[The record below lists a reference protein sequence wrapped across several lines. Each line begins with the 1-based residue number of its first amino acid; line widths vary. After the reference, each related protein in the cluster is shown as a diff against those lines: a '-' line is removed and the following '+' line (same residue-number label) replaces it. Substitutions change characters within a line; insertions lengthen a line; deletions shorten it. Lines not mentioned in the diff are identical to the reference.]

1 MNQEPKIEMP
11 TKKKNIEAKST
22 QKRKNLKDLPLSS
35 KGLHIRGGSWSRD
48 NSSVPAP
55 IKP

>member
-11 TKKKNIEAKST
+11 TKKKNTEAKST

-35 KGLHIRGGSWSRD
+35 KGLHVRGGSWSRD
-48 NSSVPAP
+48 NSSVPTP